1 MSIEKNVYE
10 ALRWLRTGEDD
21 LDAASVLRENKK
33 FPHAC
38 FHAQQ
43 AGEKA
48 LKAVWHYADA
58 DPWGHS
64 IRKLVEDLEN
74 VDLSL
79 YDRLKSLLRAGTMLD
94 RFYIPT
100 RYPNGLPELTPG
112 EAYLDEDAEECIRHA
127 NEILTVVKSL
137 LPDNGEDGSTH
148 DKSTDANPV
157 EG

>member
-1 MSIEKNVYE
+1 MSTEKYVYE

-21 LDAASVLRENKK
+21 LEAAIVLKNNAK

-43 AGEKA
+43 AGERA
-48 LKAVWHYADA
+48 LKAVWNHADA

-64 IRKLVEDLEN
+64 IRKLIEDLEN
-74 VDLSL
+74 VDVDL
-79 YDRLKSLLRAGTMLD
+79 YDRLKSLLRAATTLD

-112 EAYLDEDAEECIRHA
+112 EAYLDEDAELCIRQA
-127 NEILTVVKSL
+127 SEILAAVKSL
-137 LPDNGEDGSTH
+137 LPGSG
-148 DKSTDANPV
+148 KK
-157 EG
+157 